1 MHVCKLCVRYERLHF
16 KKDNGTR
23 FIITL
28 FVLINQTSFFAK
40 TIEHGAVISNQI
52 PGRIKLSNSAFIQYK
67 NSETVVIHSAFN
79 MCGYVRCAYL
89 SESMTVLIL

>member
-1 MHVCKLCVRYERLHF
+1 MHF
-16 KKDNGTR
+16 KKNNVTY

-28 FVLINQTSFFAK
+28 FVLINQTRFFAK

-52 PGRIKLSNSAFIQYK
+52 FGRVKLSNSAFIQYK
-67 NSETVVIHSAFN
+67 NSETVVIHFAFI
-79 MCGYVRCAYL
+79 MCMYARCAYL